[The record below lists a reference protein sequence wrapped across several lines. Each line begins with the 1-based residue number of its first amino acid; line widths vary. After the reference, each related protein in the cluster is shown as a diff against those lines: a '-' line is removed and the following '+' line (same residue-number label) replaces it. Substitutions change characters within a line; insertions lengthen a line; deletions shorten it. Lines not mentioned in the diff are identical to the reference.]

1 MPDFR
6 QSRDQEYL
14 TQPLLS
20 YQNDPSYTPQDQV
33 GGMGMGGAGNEG
45 GIQQA
50 HAELLDRLTG
60 GLNRSEQLGQES
72 RGLMDALQANHE
84 AQRAGGSGLDL
95 GGAWQGIKDA
105 GSKGMDLLGQGIN
118 AITPSQEGYDNFAMR
133 LQRAGAIANNQIP
146 LYMREQQQQMEMTN
160 HQDQMSSRRQQLAQH
175 LEGINEQK
183 RHHNMQVMEKL
194 LATGNLEALKEFG
207 KEYPPAAILAKAT
220 NEADM
225 MEIPSYI
232 EKGWLSKQDIDD
244 FHGGKWT
251 PNKAKVKLG
260 QLRKRSELVDKH
272 EAEIA
277 DLKEALNG
285 DYNQLDA
292 YHKGLVDDY
301 KAKTDLTKAKTGE
314 TESQN
319 DERKAHAEWLRKQV
333 EMGPKGQQSFGH
345 DREALSQQMFQG
357 PYGQQSAGN
366 MEKINKAL
374 LGFQGQQQLNKS
386 TAVQQAQL
394 AVPDKL
400 SDTAR
405 EKTATDLSTLDLVDS
420 MAKNYNREWV
430 GPARGRGGAVMEKYS
445 GMPGVPHI
453 GEDEA
458 RFRSDI
464 TTLKNGVIKA
474 ITGAQM
480 SEPEAERIMGQIPDA
495 NNPPEVFEARMK
507 STRANLKR
515 MAERRRE
522 VLDKTGASTTDLPGV
537 PKGEKKAK
545 QEEYIETRTTKDGRK
560 LGKTKD
566 GRIVEIK

>member
-1 MPDFR
+1 
-6 QSRDQEYL
+6 
-14 TQPLLS
+14 
-20 YQNDPSYTPQDQV
+20 
-33 GGMGMGGAGNEG
+33 
-45 GIQQA
+45 
-50 HAELLDRLTG
+50 
-60 GLNRSEQLGQES
+60 
-72 RGLMDALQANHE
+72 
-84 AQRAGGSGLDL
+84 
-95 GGAWQGIKDA
+95 
-105 GSKGMDLLGQGIN
+105 MDLLGQGLS

-146 LYMREQQQQMEMTN
+146 FYMREQQQQMEMAN
-160 HQDQMSSRRQQLAQH
+160 HQDALASRRQQLAQH
-175 LEGINEQK
+175 LEGIKEQK
-183 RHHNMQVMEKL
+183 RGHDLQLLEKALASPRAAAL
-194 LATGNLEALKEFG
+194 LE
-207 KEYPPAAILAKAT
+207 
-220 NEADM
+220 
-225 MEIPSYI
+225 
-232 EKGWLSKQDIDD
+232 Q
-244 FHGGKWT
+244 
-251 PNKAKVKLG
+251 LG
-260 QLRKRSELVDKH
+260 QDPNYSMAPQAAML
-272 EAEIA
+272 
-277 DLKEALNG
+277 
-285 DYNQLDA
+285 
-292 YHKGLVDDY
+292 HKGLKDADY
-301 KAKTDLTKAKTGE
+301 GSFQAYMGFIPEDVQKRFMDGKLPQHEMTAWLDEARTEAKESAKVNAKNAIITRAMNKSHDARTPYEQQLVEEHQAKLEVEQMKPKKAQAEISEK
-314 TESQN
+314 ESQARMQ
-319 DERKAHAEWLRKQV
+319 DAHAKLYDYQRETGGNSVQD
-333 EMGPKGQQSFGH
+333 MGN
-345 DREALSQQMFQG
+345 DREAAAQRLFKKRYVQLDQRQMKQADDAAAAFMGQAQG
-357 PYGQQSAGN
+357 
-366 MEKINKAL
+366 
-374 LGFQGQQQLNKS
+374 FKS